1 MSDRALLR
9 CRYHMA
15 PFSVDERKSP
25 APSRREH
32 ELSKV
37 TREALEPAT
46 FTELLQKIDPRTGQ
60 VVEENPSFLKQGD
73 SAIVKMRPLGP
84 IVMEEYSD
92 IPQLGRF
99 AVRDMGMTIAVGVVK
114 EITEKA

>member
-1 MSDRALLR
+1 VI
-9 CRYHMA
+9 YHPTAIARGYTPVMHAHTSTMA
-15 PFSVDERKSP
+15 
-25 APSRREH
+25 
-32 ELSKV
+32 
-37 TREALEPAT
+37 AT

-73 SAIVKMRPLGP
+73 SAIVKIRPLGP

-99 AVRDMGMTIAVGVVK
+99 AIRDMGMTIAVGVVK